1 MTGQNIVYRGAILVA
16 LLFSNPCL
24 AEIVWIDVRTD
35 LEYRIDSIE
44 GDLRIGHSDIVAE
57 VEGLIPDKNAEIKLY
72 CLSGGRADMAAQ
84 ALERAGYTRV
94 VSVGGIEDAR
104 DIRGIGL

>member
-72 CLSGGRADMAAQ
+72 CLSGGRADMA
-84 ALERAGYTRV
+84 GYTRV